1 MKYVKYKGRVY
12 REMDTN
18 KQELEKRL
26 KILSGELP
34 HFEAANDRD
43 RVKDIEEEIEEIKE
57 CLRKVTSA

>member
-26 KILSGELP
+26 KILSGELL
-34 HFEAANDRD
+34 HFKAANDRD